1 MGSHHSA
8 HGKSDMPAASIQAA
22 RVQLFPKHSGMFI
35 KCSCDPGLWGSN
47 LLISKKAWWC
57 HPCPP
62 ACLSPCLYFPCLS
75 GPGPNHWLALWLR
88 LLLHSFFWGTGFVSF
103 LVALI
108 KYSDES
114 LSAQVHGGKL
124 SFTRPRIPAR
134 GWWHPQWAALPISV
148 NTMKIIAQI
157 SPEAHLSDDSRFC
170 QLKDL
175 CQFRTFRNH
184 LMYWQ
189 PSMSPVVP
197 PHR

>member
-1 MGSHHSA
+1 MGSQTCPQHPFKQPVSNYFLNILGCSLNA
-8 HGKSDMPAASIQAA
+8 HVTQVSGVAICWFQRKPGGATPAHLPAWILAST
-22 RVQLFPKHSGMFI
+22 S
-35 KCSCDPGLWGSN
+35 
-47 LLISKKAWWC
+47 
-57 HPCPP
+57 PCP
-62 ACLSPCLYFPCLS
+62 S
-75 GPGPNHWLALWLR
+75 GPGLNHWLALWLR
-88 LLLHSFFWGTGFVSF
+88 LLLHSFFWGTGFISF

-124 SFTRPRIPAR
+124 SFTRPRIPTR